1 MEKLNFACPWG
12 KGDIKQSWSGT
23 HYALY
28 SHLQKYYK
36 VENVNMGVFHRGWL
50 TFPLRLARKLN
61 CVFGGEDMDV
71 LRMRVANRFI
81 HRSGTVLQFDECPAV
96 HGDERHYV
104 YQDLSADYVLKMAI
118 SMPDVFAHS
127 GFQHASI
134 QKIQVRVKMQNAF
147 YAKAAGIFTMGKW
160 LVKELKEDKDISVK
174 DKVHHVGRVS
184 T

>member
-36 VENVNMGVFHRGWL
+36 VENVN
-50 TFPLRLARKLN
+50 
-61 CVFGGEDMDV
+61 
-71 LRMRVANRFI
+71 
-81 HRSGTVLQFDECPAV
+81 VLQFDECPAV